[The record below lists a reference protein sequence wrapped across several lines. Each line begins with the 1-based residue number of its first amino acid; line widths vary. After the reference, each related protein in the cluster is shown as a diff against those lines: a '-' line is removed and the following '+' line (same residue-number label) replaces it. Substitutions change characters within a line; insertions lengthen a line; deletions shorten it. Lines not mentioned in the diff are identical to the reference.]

1 MLQDTIVMNENVFLL
16 QVDNQFL
23 NSANSVTDHAYLSAK
38 LPSLESLS
46 PHILSNKYFFFL
58 QFNARKKSN

>member
-46 PHILSNKYFFFL
+46 PTHTF
-58 QFNARKKSN
+58 